1 MLVRTFTSRVTLR
14 VTLRVALRAALL
26 AVTLASV
33 SRAQRAAMSAWDE
46 VARRL
51 QTADTP
57 QPGYHR
63 YNLPRRDI
71 TLMMGDVRVATS
83 LALGSWA
90 GFAGEPGSAMVMGD
104 LVLLPA
110 ELKAVLAELVAQR
123 IMTSA
128 IHNHLAGET
137 PELIYVHFDVMGDA
151 VDIAVRLAR
160 VVAHTATPLPVS
172 SPPPA
177 PLAIDTAV
185 VFGTLGLR
193 GRAQG
198 AVAQVSA
205 MLVSVPVTMRGEGM
219 APALAYG
226 SPINVQAIGTGRAVA
241 SGDFA
246 VLEGQVA
253 PLLGALVSHGITAT
267 AVHSH
272 MIGELPKVYF
282 IHFWADG
289 ALGEV
294 CAGLRAAL
302 DAAR

>member
-1 MLVRTFTSRVTLR
+1 MLVRTFTSRVTM
-14 VTLRVALRAALL
+14 RVALRAALL

-71 TLMMGDVRVATS
+71 TLM
-83 LALGSWA
+83 
-90 GFAGEPGSAMVMGD
+90 MGD

-193 GRAQG
+193 GRALG